1 LKKQKNLPI
10 FALNKHSINNN
21 MPRSK
26 EANQKVKDERREQ
39 ILAAALE
46 LFATKGLA
54 ATKISDIST
63 KTGMSQGLIYHY
75 YKSKEEVFV
84 WLIGD
89 AMEKMNSAALELE
102 KMPVSAKEK
111 IVIATEALLK
121 GFDQKDYTAHYY
133 FLITQTALSE
143 SFPQEAKEIV
153 KTQNNVKYDVIT
165 RIFEEGQK
173 DGTIK
178 DFYPKEMAILFFS
191 SINGLALNKA
201 IYGSSFKMPDKNIF
215 LSMFLKEL

>member
-1 LKKQKNLPI
+1 
-10 FALNKHSINNN
+10 
-21 MPRSK
+21 MPRNK

-54 ATKISDIST
+54 ATKITDISN

-89 AMEKMNSAALELE
+89 AMEKMNAAALELE
-102 KMPVSAKEK
+102 KIPVSAKEK
-111 IVIATEALLK
+111 IIIAADALMK
-121 GFDQKDYTAHYY
+121 GFDQKKHTAHYY

-165 RIFEEGQK
+165 KIFEEGQK

-178 DFYPKEMAILFFS
+178 DFNPREMATLFFS

-201 IYGSSFKMPDKNIF
+201 IYGNCFKMPDKNIF